1 MHTNIL
7 ILSNS
12 PLLILVSLSFL
23 LLLSL
28 PFSQLSVHC
37 ALKSPLWQV
46 NPDVLFKKTVAQ
58 YPSSLFFTVIL
69 WLSFYFSI
77 FLLFSN
83 IIYECMNLD
92 KDSDR
97 NWAPLLCCSQEE
109 WGLIAH
115 GCLCL
120 LNIVLRNDHLK
131 YKCMCVIWIG
141 CVWKSMLSVFMSVLR
156 LDCISQAMCPWALV
170 SFGSLAQGLFLTAMI
185 VLACLLKAD
194 RYVITEHFR
203 ERLRGREGEFN
214 RPVNTTQYHS

>member
-28 PFSQLSVHC
+28 PFSQLSVRC

-92 KDSDR
+92 KDPDR

-131 YKCMCVIWIG
+131 NKCMCV
-141 CVWKSMLSVFMSVLR
+141 VWYGV
-156 LDCISQAMCPWALV
+156 CESQCCRSSWAYC
-170 SFGSLAQGLFLTAMI
+170 G
-185 VLACLLKAD
+185 
-194 RYVITEHFR
+194 
-203 ERLRGREGEFN
+203 
-214 RPVNTTQYHS
+214 

>member
-1 MHTNIL
+1 MHTYIL

-28 PFSQLSVHC
+28 PFSQLSVRC

-83 IIYECMNLD
+83 IIYECMNFD
-92 KDSDR
+92 KDPDR

-131 YKCMCVIWIG
+131 NKCMCVIWIW

-156 LDCISQAMCPWALV
+156 LDCISQAV
-170 SFGSLAQGLFLTAMI
+170 VF
-185 VLACLLKAD
+185 
-194 RYVITEHFR
+194 
-203 ERLRGREGEFN
+203 
-214 RPVNTTQYHS
+214 